1 MPWGNT
7 EILASCP
14 VQDAK
19 LLEPM
24 KALGCDTM
32 HCNKSLLGK
41 SDVVVLA
48 VKPNVSAY
56 HDYVHIHDISK
67 GTFGGEI
74 IFNISFSPKS
84 RSSLWF

>member
-56 HDYVHIHDISK
+56 HDISK
-67 GTFGGEI
+67 GTFEGEI